1 MDTQEI
7 LLDAYGTDDFSN
19 FSNPTTEEEDVY
31 SDLFG
36 IGKNAKAKRGLKLE
50 KRSLKNDIIKA
61 KAEGIRTGTYK
72 PGEGFANVLNG
83 VVGAAKSILGG
94 GSTEAE
100 QPTEQDMAAS
110 GKMANPN
117 TVSKKNTLI
126 WVGLAIL
133 ILAALYFF
141 VIKPKMKK

>member
-19 FSNPTTEEEDVY
+19 FSNPTTDEEDVY

-36 IGKNAKAKRGLKLE
+36 IGKNAKAKRAMKLE

-61 KAEGIRTGTYK
+61 KAEGIRTGTYE
-72 PGEGFANVLNG
+72 PGKGFANVLSG
-83 VVGAAKSILGG
+83 VVGAAKTLIGG
-94 GSTEAE
+94 GSTEA
-100 QPTEQDMAAS
+100 QPTEQDIAAS

-117 TVSKKNTLI
+117 PASKKNTLV

-133 ILAALYFF
+133 ILAALYVF

>member
-1 MDTQEI
+1 MNTQEI

-72 PGEGFANVLNG
+72 PGEGFANVLSG

-94 GSTEAE
+94 GSPEAE

-133 ILAALYFF
+133 ILAALYVF